1 MFRGMS
7 EKSYRDRIKSD
18 SDKDKQT
25 IEDWMAGSGS
35 KVLGVVVVAV
45 GVWFIINLFW

>member
-1 MFRGMS
+1 MFHGMS

-18 SDKDKQT
+18 RDKDKQA

-35 KVLGVVVVAV
+35 KVLGLVVIAVSLWFVV
-45 GVWFIINLFW
+45 NLFW